1 MTVVTSKRF
10 IVLRWTI
17 GWVYSSEEGNEWGE
31 IHAKAKGGSAA

>member
-17 GWVYSSEEGNEWGE
+17 GWVYISEGNEWGE
-31 IHAKAKGGSAA
+31 IHAKAK

>member
-17 GWVYSSEEGNEWGE
+17 DWVYSSEQGNEWGE
-31 IHAKAKGGSAA
+31 IHAKAKGGTAV